1 MSNILK
7 KIEAYKRQE
16 IAAAKRA
23 CSPADVEARAKA
35 APLPARFHRRDPGER
50 FRKGVLAVSKRTLG
64 MSVMAAR
71 SRGCLRPRSQR

>member
-1 MSNILK
+1 MSNVLK

-35 APLPARFHRRDPGER
+35 APPPERFHRRDPQE
-50 FRKGVLAVSKRTLG
+50 A
-64 MSVMAAR
+64 
-71 SRGCLRPRSQR
+71 